1 MSSLKGAS
9 KTAMIAIGLAPLICF
24 FAGRPAVAEQNKMA
38 KQNLP
43 GVVARVGDEAITLD
57 EVEKAL
63 ASQLAPLEAQRYQ
76 LIVSKLE
83 EFIEERLLA
92 QEAKRRGVSVEDLL
106 RAEVY
111 LKASDVTEAEITAFL
126 AENTALFQGETAA
139 LRLRAWD
146 YLRRPKVA
154 RQRHAYV
161 AQLRQIVKVELLLKE
176 PTPARVAVS
185 QQHRDQHHDGGGLK
199 EPTSARVAVKV
210 DEAFSRGP
218 KDARVTI
225 VEFSDF
231 HCPFCRRAVSTMRQ
245 VIEKYTNQVKWV
257 YRDFPMPS
265 LHPQAPKAAEAAR
278 CAGEQG
284 RFWEYHD
291 LLFDSKPQTTT
302 ADFKRLAEAL
312 KLESK
317 TFAECLDTGRYQ
329 AAVQSDIQEGTRLGV
344 SGTPTFY
351 INGRILVGAQPLETF
366 EKIIESELSGQ
377 PK

>member
-1 MSSLKGAS
+1 MSSVKGAS
-9 KTAMIAIGLAPLICF
+9 KTALIALGLIPLIWF
-24 FAGRPAVAEQNKMA
+24 FAGLPTAAEERQSKRGWPEVAA
-38 KQNLP
+38 K
-43 GVVARVGDEAITLD
+43 VGDEAITLG

-63 ASQLAPLEAQRYQ
+63 ASQLAPLEAQRHQ
-76 LIVSKLE
+76 LIVSKLQE
-83 EFIEERLLA
+83 LIEERLLA
-92 QEAKRRGVSVEDLL
+92 QEAKRRRVSVEDLL
-106 RAEVY
+106 RTEVY

-126 AENTALFQGETAA
+126 AETTPLFQGETAA

-154 RQRHAYV
+154 RQRRTYV
-161 AQLRQIVKVELLLKE
+161 EQLRQSVKVELLLEE

-185 QQHRDQHHDGGGLK
+185 QQPQHQHHDGGGLK
-199 EPTSARVAVKV
+199 EPTLTRVAVRV
-210 DEAFSRGP
+210 DEAFTQGP
-218 KDARVTI
+218 TDAPVTI

-231 HCPFCRRAVSTMRQ
+231 HCPFSRKAVSTMRQ
-245 VIEKYTNQVKWV
+245 VMEKYTNQVKWV
-257 YRDFPMPS
+257 YRDFPIPT

-291 LLFDSKPQTTT
+291 LLFDSKSQTAT
-302 ADFKRLAEAL
+302 ADFKRLPEAL

-351 INGRILVGAQPLETF
+351 INGRVLVGAQPLAAF
-366 EKIIESELSGQ
+366 EKIIESELRGQ